1 MPWSLPLQRVDAR
14 VRPGHDDGGIVTKPP
29 SPNPLPQ
36 RGRGLIGGCRS
47 LSPGGKR
54 AKRCLRQTP
63 NLPFPLRG
71 EVKVA
76 PTAYAAPSLSLEGR
90 GIRRPGEAKLNRRAT
105 SDEGDRELFARLPN
119 SRIRHRP
126 PPSPRKRGTV
136 DTGRRSRE
144 IFRKI
149 KTSDQSQPAYST
161 DADNRLPLSRE
172 RCGFKVGKQEQCG
185 HCRT

>member
-1 MPWSLPLQRVDAR
+1 MPWSLPLQPVDAR
-14 VRPGHDDGGIVTKPP
+14 VRPGHDDGGVVTKPP

-90 GIRRPGEAKLNRRAT
+90 GIRRPGEAKLNRR
-105 SDEGDRELFARLPN
+105 SKSGEGEGRDLRASPILAPGAIPHLPREFGEPLAWA
-119 SRIRHRP
+119 
-126 PPSPRKRGTV
+126 
-136 DTGRRSRE
+136 DGRRN
-144 IFRKI
+144 FLRKI
-149 KTSDQSQPAYST
+149 KASDQPQPAYST
-161 DADNRLPLSRE
+161 DAGNRLPLSRE
-172 RCGFKVGKQEQCG
+172 RCGFPVGEQE
-185 HCRT
+185 